1 MVRIPQSPGEQMSN
15 LTQWRDITHKEISK
29 VYLGTSL
36 SLDLLLTAV
45 LCGGHVLLE
54 DVPGV
59 GKTLLAKALAKTLG
73 GTFNR
78 IQCTPDL
85 MPSDILGYSVYNPV
99 TGGFDFRE
107 GPIMAHVFLAD
118 EINRAS
124 PRTQSGL
131 LQAMA
136 EGEVTREGH
145 TDALPD
151 PFIVLATE
159 NPVEFEG
166 TFPLPEAQKDRFLLS
181 FSLGMPTREQESLIM
196 DYWESQKDALSELK
210 QTTDF
215 KDLSNFKSQIRKV
228 HLDPK
233 IREWIL
239 DLVRLSRE
247 DSSLSLGISPRGT
260 QALTRSSRALAAL
273 RGRDFVI
280 PEDVKDLFIPV
291 NQKRIIL
298 HNTASLRGQSPKTVL
313 GRIIMSVPTPALRD
327 I

>member
-1 MVRIPQSPGEQMSN
+1 MTTLI
-15 LTQWRDITHKEISK
+15 QWREETHGEISR
-29 VYLGTSL
+29 VYLGAPL

-73 GTFNR
+73 GLFNR

-107 GPIMAHVFLAD
+107 GPIMANIFLAD

-136 EGEVTREGH
+136 EGEVTREGR
-145 TDALPD
+145 TDSLPN

-181 FSLGMPTREQESLIM
+181 FSLGLPNREQEALIM
-196 DYWESQKDALSELK
+196 DIWDSQSSVLENVEVTTSPEELQSYK
-210 QTTDF
+210 Q
-215 KDLSNFKSQIRKV
+215 QIRKV

-239 DLVRLSRE
+239 DLVRLTRE
-247 DSSLSLGISPRGT
+247 DSALSLGISPRGT

-298 HNTASLRGQSPKTVL
+298 HNTSSLRGQSPRSVL
-313 GRIIMSVPTPALRD
+313 ERILQGVSTPALRD
-327 I
+327 L